1 MLATS
6 PTHLVVLD
14 LIIQIIFGKKYT
26 QIWKHLFRM
35 GRIKSKVLAD
45 VDRMKV
51 VRLIPKVKAN
61 VDGDMVT

>member
-6 PTHLVVLD
+6 PTHLAVLD
-14 LIIQIIFGKKYT
+14 FSTQIIFGNKYA
-26 QIWKHLFRM
+26 QIWKILFTT
-35 GRIKSKVLAD
+35 GWIKSKVVSD

-61 VDGDMVT
+61 VDGGIVT

>member
-1 MLATS
+1 
-6 PTHLVVLD
+6 
-14 LIIQIIFGKKYT
+14 
-26 QIWKHLFRM
+26 M